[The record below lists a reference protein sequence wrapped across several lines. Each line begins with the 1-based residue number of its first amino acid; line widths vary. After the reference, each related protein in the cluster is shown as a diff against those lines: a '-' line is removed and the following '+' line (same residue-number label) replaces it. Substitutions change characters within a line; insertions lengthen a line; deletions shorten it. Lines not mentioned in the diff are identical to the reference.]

1 MPRKQTSTSLS
12 DLLPKVLQ
20 KLSSHPRPS
29 REEIDEL
36 WQRLVGKQA
45 AHYSWPR
52 RLVRGRLIVEVENS
66 GWMFTLNQKRME
78 LLQGL
83 VQSLGKEV
91 IQSLSFR
98 IGERKDV

>member
-1 MPRKQTSTSLS
+1 MPQKQTSTSLG

-29 REEIDEL
+29 REAIDKV
-36 WQRLVGKQA
+36 WRRLVGKQA

-66 GWMFTLNQKRME
+66 GWMFTLNQKRVE
-78 LLQGL
+78 LLHEL
-83 VQSLGKEV
+83 IQSMGKDV

-98 IGERKDV
+98 IGERKDA